1 MFSDRQQVQGG
12 GSDQLVFER
21 EMPRRL
27 RIAGSSGDNDLK
39 HRSPVGNQ
47 LGAEPLVPVVEN
59 GDRGLVPAGELTRP
73 PAHEA
78 ESLSR
83 AGRRE
88 KHDGRLLT

>member
-1 MFSDRQQVQGG
+1 
-12 GSDQLVFER
+12 
-21 EMPRRL
+21 
-27 RIAGSSGDNDLK
+27 
-39 HRSPVGNQ
+39 
-47 LGAEPLVPVVEN
+47 VEN